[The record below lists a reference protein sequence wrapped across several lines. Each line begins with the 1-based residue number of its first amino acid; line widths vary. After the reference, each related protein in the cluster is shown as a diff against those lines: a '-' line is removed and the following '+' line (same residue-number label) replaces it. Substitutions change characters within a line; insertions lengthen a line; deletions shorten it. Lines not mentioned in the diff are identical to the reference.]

1 MECELGDRH
10 HLPMIREAARK
21 ARDLV
26 LALSGWEGAKTGNQ
40 TKSTSVMGMG
50 SAALAVMQRTGGYD
64 LSSGFGVC
72 PGASI
77 QTYRRMLQNPTIAL
91 GLAVCKAPIKAS
103 QWSVGKPEG
112 AEETNEA
119 AEQLVKDWILPLRST
134 ILADGLRA
142 IEFGRSCFEIVWG
155 VRDGRDVPVK
165 LKPLLPELCEILI
178 DKNTGAFMG
187 VKNRTV
193 TLTPDECLVISHDS
207 EAGDMNGRSRL
218 ENVREHAWWPW
229 VRTLDRTG
237 KYTTKAAGIIPLI
250 RYPAGRSLDA
260 TGTEVDNSEIAK
272 RIIERL
278 DTGNGIIM
286 PQEIAKWAEQLIQN
300 GVDPTKIAAWSIEFV
315 EANTSH
321 GDELSGLLGK
331 FESLAMRGLLVPERT
346 AIEGQFGTKAEAG
359 AHGDVAVSIAQDTLD
374 QLIRAVNWHLV
385 DKMLARN
392 FGEEARGSAV
402 VKSAPLVDED
412 KAFIRKLVETVLVN
426 PANVDLLT
434 AVVDMDAAMDQTG
447 VPRRAMAGTVPNAL
461 PLTPDS
467 QVGQMV
473 AGIYRRSE
481 EAKRLPAAA

>member
-1 MECELGDRH
+1 
-10 HLPMIREAARK
+10 MIREAARK
-21 ARDLV
+21 ARS
-26 LALSGWEGAKTGNQ
+26 LALSLSGWGTKTGSQ
-40 TKSTSVMGMG
+40 SKTSGVMGVG
-50 SAALAVMQRTGGYD
+50 EAALSVMQRTGGHD
-64 LSSGFGVC
+64 LASGFGVC

-77 QTYRRMLQNPTIAL
+77 QTYRRMLQNPTISL

-112 AEETNEA
+112 ADATNEQ
-119 AEQLVKDWILPLRST
+119 AEQLIKDWILPLRPS
-134 ILADGLRA
+134 LMSDGLRA
-142 IEFGRSCFEIVWG
+142 IEFGCSCFEIVWG
-155 VRDGRDVPVK
+155 IRDGYDVPVR
-165 LKPLLPELCEILI
+165 LKPLLRELCEIQT
-178 DKNTGAFMG
+178 DKVTGAFAG
-187 VKNRTV
+187 VKNRNV
-193 TLTPDECLVISHDS
+193 HLLPDECLVISHDS
-207 EAGDMNGRSRL
+207 EAGDLNGRSRL
-218 ENVREHAWWPW
+218 ENVREYAWWPW
-229 VRTLDRTG
+229 VKTLDRTG

-260 TGTEVDNSEIAK
+260 SGTEVDNSEIAK
-272 RIIERL
+272 RIIDRL

-286 PQEIAKWAEQLIQN
+286 PQELAKWAEALIQN
-300 GVDPTKIAAWSIEFV
+300 GVDATKIAAWSIEFV

-321 GDELSGLLGK
+321 GDELTGILGK

-374 QLIRAVNWHLV
+374 QLLRALNWHLV

-392 FGEEARGSAV
+392 FGEQARGTAI
-402 VKSAPLVDED
+402 VKAAPLVDED

-447 VPRRAMAGTVPNAL
+447 VPRRVMSGTAPGAL

-467 QVGQMV
+467 QAGQMV
-473 AGIYRRSE
+473 AEIYRRSE